1 VKGLSRLEEAPCPV
15 LAVQLEQRS
24 SGSVTRGNPR
34 RSDGVTGVCSDQE
47 GS

>member
-1 VKGLSRLEEAPCPV
+1 VKGLSRLEDAPCPV

-24 SGSVTRGNPR
+24 SGSVTRSN
-34 RSDGVTGVCSDQE
+34 RSAATGVCSDQE